1 MNNLGVNVLQCVWCN
16 VRTYIDFEIFSDR
29 LSLFEL
35 NALRW
40 NPTDASE
47 ILKTERTER
56 KKQLKIK
63 RKERKGG
70 RKKGSQSDK

>member
-16 VRTYIDFEIFSDR
+16 VRTYIGFEIFSDR

-35 NALRW
+35 NELRW

-56 KKQLKIK
+56 KKQSKIK